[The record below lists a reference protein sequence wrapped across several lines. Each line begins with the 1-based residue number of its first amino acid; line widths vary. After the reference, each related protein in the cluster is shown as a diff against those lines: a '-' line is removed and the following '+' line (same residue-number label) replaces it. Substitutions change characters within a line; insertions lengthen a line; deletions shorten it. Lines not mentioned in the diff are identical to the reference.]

1 MCRTRKT
8 RDAVA
13 TYLLEQLLTADRV
26 IALDTRQ
33 KTAAL
38 QQLLDVF
45 SSTGAIDER
54 VPVEKAVFSREVLM
68 STGMGYGIAV
78 PHARVA
84 SVKEF
89 AIALGVAEIGV
100 PYSSL
105 IDDRPVRL
113 ICMIVGPSGHDED
126 YLRILAMVM
135 RFLKSEKGKIL
146 SAFSLEGVHAFTSG
160 HDTSQGGPS
169 GPGESEQS

>member
-1 MCRTRKT
+1 MPVHQLKT
-8 RDAVA
+8 LLIPERIVA
-13 TYLLEQLLTADRV
+13 IETTSKRN
-26 IALDTRQ
+26 
-33 KTAAL
+33 AL
-38 QQLLDVF
+38 QQLLDVL
-45 SSTGAIDER
+45 SATGGIKER
-54 VPVEKAVFSREVLM
+54 VPVEQAVFSREVLM

-84 SVKEF
+84 TVEEF
-89 AIALGVAEIGV
+89 AIALGVADAGV

-105 IDDRPVRL
+105 IDEKPVRL

-146 SAFSLEGVHAFTSG
+146 SAFSLDGIHGFTEG

-169 GPGESEQS
+169 GPDEPDSEN